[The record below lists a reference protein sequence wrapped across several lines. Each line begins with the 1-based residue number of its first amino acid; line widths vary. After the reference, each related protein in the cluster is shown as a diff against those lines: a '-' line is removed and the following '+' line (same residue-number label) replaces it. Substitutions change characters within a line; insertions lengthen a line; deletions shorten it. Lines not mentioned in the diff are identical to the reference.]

1 MEIRGIYGAK
11 LAYEPADQETR
22 KGAVVICPGG
32 GYGYLSPREA
42 EPVAE
47 AFREKGYMPLILY
60 YDVESPVLGTRPM
73 EQAAW
78 AVKHAREL
86 QPGSPVFICGFS
98 AGGHLAASLGVH
110 WDDQALFAPEEWKES
125 HRPDGL
131 ILCYPVITAGPK
143 AHRESI
149 RRLAGEGD
157 WTYFGLEQYVSR
169 NTPPAFIWHT
179 AEDGTVPV
187 ENSLLFAGRLS
198 ENKVPFELL
207 VYPYGVH
214 GLSLATP
221 EVAEPDK
228 DRWADEHVAGWFD
241 ACIQWMENCFAGKG
255 EEK

>member
-1 MEIRGIYGAK
+1 
-11 LAYEPADQETR
+11 
-22 KGAVVICPGG
+22 
-32 GYGYLSPREA
+32 
-42 EPVAE
+42 
-47 AFREKGYMPLILY
+47 
-60 YDVESPVLGTRPM
+60 M

-78 AVKHAREL
+78 AVRHAREL
-86 QPGSPVFICGFS
+86 QPGGPVFICGFS

-110 WDDQALFAPEEWKES
+110 WDDQAVFDPEEWGES

-143 AHRESI
+143 AHQESI

-169 NTPPAFIWHT
+169 NTPPAFLWHT

>member
-78 AVKHAREL
+78 AVRHAREL
-86 QPGSPVFICGFS
+86 QPGGPVFICGFS

-110 WDDQALFAPEEWKES
+110 WDDQAVFDPEEWIDS
-125 HRPDGL
+125 L
-131 ILCYPVITAGPK
+131 L
-143 AHRESI
+143 
-149 RRLAGEGD
+149 
-157 WTYFGLEQYVSR
+157 SR
-169 NTPPAFIWHT
+169 DYSGAQGASGKHT
-179 AEDGTVPV
+179 APGGRGRLDVFWPGTVCQQEYSPCLSVAYGRGRDGTCRKQPAVRGA
-187 ENSLLFAGRLS
+187 SLR
-198 ENKVPFELL
+198 K
-207 VYPYGVH
+207 
-214 GLSLATP
+214 
-221 EVAEPDK
+221 
-228 DRWADEHVAGWFD
+228 
-241 ACIQWMENCFAGKG
+241 
-255 EEK
+255 

>member
-110 WDDQALFAPEEWKES
+110 WDDQALFAPEEW
-125 HRPDGL
+125 G
-131 ILCYPVITAGPK
+131 K
-143 AHRESI
+143 AIART
-149 RRLAGEGD
+149 D
-157 WTYFGLEQYVSR
+157 
-169 NTPPAFIWHT
+169 
-179 AEDGTVPV
+179 
-187 ENSLLFAGRLS
+187 
-198 ENKVPFELL
+198 
-207 VYPYGVH
+207 
-214 GLSLATP
+214 
-221 EVAEPDK
+221 
-228 DRWADEHVAGWFD
+228 
-241 ACIQWMENCFAGKG
+241 
-255 EEK
+255 